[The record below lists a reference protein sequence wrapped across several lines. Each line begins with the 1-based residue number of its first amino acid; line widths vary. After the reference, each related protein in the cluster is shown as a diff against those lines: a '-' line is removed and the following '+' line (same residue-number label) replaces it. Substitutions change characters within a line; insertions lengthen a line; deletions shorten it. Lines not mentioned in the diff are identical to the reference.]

1 MTKFLKS
8 KADFTWERVAS
19 TFKVKDALLAQFA
32 TWMENELWIKHKFD
46 DIESTSPSIPIAE
59 TNEVLQDSTH
69 DAVAIGLGLHPFD
82 LQRSNQRNDEVAL
95 QERFEIEIQRMC
107 SEHSIATTE
116 EFISLLNLYL
126 VQRF

>member
-1 MTKFLKS
+1 MKMTKFLKS

-59 TNEVLQDSTH
+59 TNEVLQDSTR
-69 DAVAIGLGLHPFD
+69 ASGNS
-82 LQRSNQRNDEVAL
+82 RSESRKKGE
-95 QERFEIEIQRMC
+95 
-107 SEHSIATTE
+107 
-116 EFISLLNLYL
+116 
-126 VQRF
+126 